1 MNRAQVNET
10 AQLLVAEERRR
21 GAPDRRLSTDE
32 VLQTPLQQRHTLL
45 ERQVA
50 ERSRDLERSQEIVQ
64 SLSAQ
69 LDLVEER
76 ERKQLAIEL
85 HDYLAQLLVLGHM
98 KVGEL
103 KRLTLP
109 LKGDETVREVE
120 SVLNQALK
128 YCRTLIAELN
138 PPVLKEGGGLTAGI
152 RSLAIEM
159 KRYGLEVSVETDQV
173 DDFAVSE
180 SGATLL
186 FRSVRELLINT
197 AKHTDVKQ
205 ATIDMTCAKGLLQIV
220 VRDKGGFDVNASA
233 EALAAGADS
242 SLSSRFGLHTIRERM
257 NALNGQFDFESTP
270 KQGTTATLLVPMSC
284 SAAPRDI
291 GTV

>member
-1 MNRAQVNET
+1 MNRTQVNET
-10 AQLLVAEERRR
+10 ANLLAAQERRR
-21 GAPDRRLSTDE
+21 GGPDRRLNTDE
-32 VLQTPLQQRHTLL
+32 VLQTPLQQL

-50 ERSRDLERSQEIVQ
+50 ERTRDFQRSQENVQ
-64 SLSAQ
+64 LLSAQ

-76 ERKQLAIEL
+76 ERKQLATEL

-120 SVLNQALK
+120 RVLNQALK

-138 PPVLKEGGGLTAGI
+138 PPVLKEGGGLTSGI

-159 KRYGLEVSVETDQV
+159 KRYGLEVSVVTDQV
-173 DDFAVSE
+173 DDVVVSE
-180 SGATLL
+180 NGATLL

-197 AKHTDVKQ
+197 VKHTDVKQ
-205 ATIDMTCAKGLLQIV
+205 ATIYMTCSKGLLQIV
-220 VRDKGGFDVNASA
+220 VRDKGGFDVKASA
-233 EALAAGADS
+233 EALAAGADTS
-242 SLSSRFGLHTIRERM
+242 MSSRFGLETIRERM
-257 NALNGQFDFESTP
+257 KALNGQFDVKSAP
-270 KQGTTATLLVPMSC
+270 KQGTTATILVPIS
-284 SAAPRDI
+284 R
-291 GTV
+291 

>member
-1 MNRAQVNET
+1 MNRTQVNET
-10 AQLLVAEERRR
+10 TKILAVEERRR
-21 GAPDRRLSTDE
+21 GSPDRRLSTDE
-32 VLQTPLQQRHTLL
+32 VLQTPLQQRHTIL
-45 ERQVA
+45 ERQMA
-50 ERSRDLERSQEIVQ
+50 ERSRDLVRSQENVQ
-64 SLSAQ
+64 LLSAQ

-76 ERKQLAIEL
+76 ERKQLATEL

-120 SVLNQALK
+120 RVLNQALK

-138 PPVLKEGGGLTAGI
+138 PPVLKEGGGLTSGI

-173 DDFAVSE
+173 DDVVVSE
-180 SGATLL
+180 NGATLL

-197 AKHTDVKQ
+197 VKHTDVKQ
-205 ATIDMTCAKGLLQIV
+205 ATIYMTCSKGLLQIV
-220 VRDKGGFDVNASA
+220 VRDKGGFDVKASA
-233 EALAAGADS
+233 EALAAGADTS
-242 SLSSRFGLHTIRERM
+242 MSSRFGLQTIRERM
-257 NALNGQFDFESTP
+257 KALNGQFDFESAP
-270 KQGTTATLLVPMSC
+270 KQGTTATIFVPIS
-284 SAAPRDI
+284 R
-291 GTV
+291 

>member
-10 AQLLVAEERRR
+10 TKLLAGEERRR
-21 GAPDRRLSTDE
+21 GSPDRRLNTHE
-32 VLQTPLQQRHTLL
+32 VLQTPLQQRHTIL
-45 ERQVA
+45 ERQMA
-50 ERSRDLERSQEIVQ
+50 ERSRDLVRSQENVQ
-64 SLSAQ
+64 LLSAQ

-76 ERKQLAIEL
+76 ERKQLATEL

-120 SVLNQALK
+120 RVLNQALK

-138 PPVLKEGGGLTAGI
+138 PPVLKEGGGLTSGI

-173 DDFAVSE
+173 DDVVVSE
-180 SGATLL
+180 NGATLL

-197 AKHTDVKQ
+197 VKHTDVKQ
-205 ATIDMTCAKGLLQIV
+205 ATIYMTCSKGLLQIV
-220 VRDKGGFDVNASA
+220 VRDKGGFDVKASA
-233 EALAAGADS
+233 EALAAGADTS
-242 SLSSRFGLHTIRERM
+242 MSSRFGLQTIRERM
-257 NALNGQFDFESTP
+257 KALNGQFDFESAP
-270 KQGTTATLLVPMSC
+270 KQGTTATIFVPIS
-284 SAAPRDI
+284 R
-291 GTV
+291 

>member
-1 MNRAQVNET
+1 MNRAQVSET
-10 AQLLVAEERRR
+10 TKLLAAEERRR
-21 GAPDRRLSTDE
+21 GSPDRRLSTDE

-45 ERQVA
+45 QRQMA
-50 ERSRDLERSQEIVQ
+50 ERSRDLERSQENVRL
-64 SLSAQ
+64 LSAQ
-69 LDLVEER
+69 LDLVEEH
-76 ERKQLAIEL
+76 ERKQVATEL

-120 SVLNQALK
+120 RVLNQALK

-138 PPVLKEGGGLTAGI
+138 PPVLKEGGGLTSGI

-173 DDFAVSE
+173 DDVVVSE
-180 SGATLL
+180 NGATLL

-197 AKHTDVKQ
+197 VKHTDVKQ
-205 ATIDMTCAKGLLQIV
+205 ATIYMTCSKGLLQIV
-220 VRDKGGFDVNASA
+220 VRDKGGFDVKASA
-233 EALAAGADS
+233 EALAAGADTS
-242 SLSSRFGLHTIRERM
+242 MSSRFGLQTIRERM
-257 NALNGQFDFESTP
+257 KALNGQFDFESAP
-270 KQGTTATLLVPMSC
+270 KQGTTATIFVPIS
-284 SAAPRDI
+284 R
-291 GTV
+291 

>member
-10 AQLLVAEERRR
+10 TKLLAAEERRR
-21 GAPDRRLSTDE
+21 GSPDRRLSTDE
-32 VLQTPLQQRHTLL
+32 VLQTPLQQRHTIL
-45 ERQVA
+45 ERQMA
-50 ERSRDLERSQEIVQ
+50 ERSRDLVRSQENVQ
-64 SLSAQ
+64 LLSAQ

-76 ERKQLAIEL
+76 ERKQLATEL

-120 SVLNQALK
+120 RVLNQALK

-138 PPVLKEGGGLTAGI
+138 PPVLKEGGGLTSGI

-173 DDFAVSE
+173 DDVVVSE
-180 SGATLL
+180 NGATLL

-197 AKHTDVKQ
+197 VKHTDVKQ
-205 ATIDMTCAKGLLQIV
+205 ATIYMTCSKGLLQIV
-220 VRDKGGFDVNASA
+220 VRDKGGFDVKTSA
-233 EALAAGADS
+233 EALAAGADTS
-242 SLSSRFGLHTIRERM
+242 MSSRFGLQTIRERM
-257 NALNGQFDFESTP
+257 KALNGQFDFESAP
-270 KQGTTATLLVPMSC
+270 KQGTTATIFVPIS
-284 SAAPRDI
+284 R
-291 GTV
+291 

>member
-1 MNRAQVNET
+1 MNRALVNET
-10 AQLLVAEERRR
+10 AKLVAVEERRR
-21 GAPDRRLSTDE
+21 EAPDRRLSTDD

-45 ERQVA
+45 QRQMA
-50 ERSRDLERSQEIVQ
+50 ERSRDLVRSQENVQ
-64 SLSAQ
+64 LLSAQ

-76 ERKQLAIEL
+76 ERKQLATEL

-120 SVLNQALK
+120 RVLNQALK

-138 PPVLKEGGGLTAGI
+138 PPVLKEGGGLTSGI

-173 DDFAVSE
+173 DDVVVSE
-180 SGATLL
+180 NGATLL

-197 AKHTDVKQ
+197 VKHTDVKQ
-205 ATIDMTCAKGLLQIV
+205 ATIYMTCSKGLLQIV
-220 VRDKGGFDVNASA
+220 VRDKGGFDVKASA

-242 SLSSRFGLHTIRERM
+242 SMSSRFGLQTIRERM
-257 NALNGQFDFESTP
+257 KALNGQFDFTSSP
-270 KQGTTATLLVPMSC
+270 KQGTTATILVPIS
-284 SAAPRDI
+284 R
-291 GTV
+291 

>member
-1 MNRAQVNET
+1 MNRTQVNET
-10 AQLLVAEERRR
+10 TKILAVEERRR
-21 GAPDRRLSTDE
+21 GSPDRRLSTDE
-32 VLQTPLQQRHTLL
+32 VLQTPLQQRHTIL
-45 ERQVA
+45 ERQMA
-50 ERSRDLERSQEIVQ
+50 ERSRDLVRSQENVQ
-64 SLSAQ
+64 LLSAQ

-76 ERKQLAIEL
+76 ERKQLATEL

-120 SVLNQALK
+120 RVLNQALK

-138 PPVLKEGGGLTAGI
+138 PPVLKEGGGLTSGI

-173 DDFAVSE
+173 DDVVVSE
-180 SGATLL
+180 NGATLL

-197 AKHTDVKQ
+197 VKHTDVKQ
-205 ATIDMTCAKGLLQIV
+205 ATIYMTCSKGLLQIV
-220 VRDKGGFDVNASA
+220 VRDKGGFDVKASA

-242 SLSSRFGLHTIRERM
+242 SMSSRFGLQTIRERM
-257 NALNGQFDFESTP
+257 KALNGQFDFESAP
-270 KQGTTATLLVPMSC
+270 KQGTTATIFVPIS
-284 SAAPRDI
+284 R
-291 GTV
+291 